1 MEVIKTVIFD
11 IGNVLAGFEWEAYFR
26 KFGYSKEVLSRIA
39 KATVQSGA
47 WSEYDR
53 GVLTDEEVMDA
64 FIRNDPGIEK
74 ELRESL
80 ENINGMLVRYEY
92 AVPWIRE
99 LKQKGYQVLVLSN
112 FAHRAH
118 HDCKD
123 VLDFLDDVDGGIL
136 SYQEKTVKPEPEI
149 YQRLLE
155 RYGLVPEECV
165 FLDDLEENLAA
176 AAKFGIHTVL
186 FTGKEAA
193 VEELRKLGVEA

>member
-1 MEVIKTVIFD
+1 M
-11 IGNVLAGFEWEAYFR
+11 
-26 KFGYSKEVLSRIA
+26 
-39 KATVQSGA
+39 
-47 WSEYDR
+47 
-53 GVLTDEEVMDA
+53 
-64 FIRNDPGIEK
+64 
-74 ELRESL
+74 
-80 ENINGMLVRYEY
+80 
-92 AVPWIRE
+92 
-99 LKQKGYQVLVLSN
+99 
-112 FAHRAH
+112 
-118 HDCKD
+118 
-123 VLDFLDDVDGGIL
+123 LDFLDDVDGGIL